1 LATSIPVDVRALINA
16 GSKLLEQRDLPVR
29 IAVLVEL
36 DAPDAL
42 LAAVREGFRPRSSRA
57 LVDVEVIE
65 PGTVLRVASSVD
77 AVIVLVGSG
86 TSDVVPTLADLR
98 RRSIPVVAVAL
109 RTEPGNMARL
119 IEQPAEDLVTGPD
132 ASELLHGALADWV
145 MRHLPE
151 KRTAI
156 AHNFEFVRRA
166 VAREAVQ
173 ATAWQNAAIGGL
185 AFVPGADMP
194 LMTLNQGKMLLQ
206 VAAAYGQQLGPDR
219 IKELAALVGGG
230 FLFRTLARQALTLVP
245 GFGWAIK
252 AGVGYT
258 GTVAMGNAA
267 IAYFEQGADVPQM
280 IAGLR
285 ESARRAATTARE
297 RLPRSR
303 RRAMT
308 PPATYL
314 QLPAPAPEGPAAAAP
329 AAEAPAPVALA
340 PVAPADTL
348 ASTTDPTS

>member
-1 LATSIPVDVRALINA
+1 MNA

-36 DAPDAL
+36 DTPDAL
-42 LAAVREGFRPRSSRA
+42 LDAVREGFRPRSSRA

-65 PGTVLRVASSVD
+65 PGAVLRVDSSAD
-77 AVIVLVGSG
+77 AVVVLVGSG
-86 TSDVVPTLADLR
+86 TADVVPTLADLR
-98 RRSIPVVAVAL
+98 RRSIPVVAVAI
-109 RTEPGNMARL
+109 REAPGELARL
-119 IEQPAEDLVTGPD
+119 IEQPPDDLVTGPD
-132 ASELLHGALADWV
+132 ADELLHGALADWV
-145 MRHLPE
+145 MRRLPD

-185 AFVPGADMP
+185 SIIPGADMP

-206 VAAAYGQQLGPDR
+206 VAAAYGQELGADR
-219 IKELAALVGGG
+219 VKELAAVVGGG
-230 FLFRTLARQALTLVP
+230 FLLRTLARQALTLVP
-245 GFGWAIK
+245 GFGWAVK

-280 IAGLR
+280 LAGLKQG
-285 ESARRAATTARE
+285 AVRAATAARE
-297 RLPRSR
+297 RLPRPR
-303 RRAMT
+303 RGAIAA
-308 PPATYL
+308 PVTYL
-314 QLPAPAPEGPAAAAP
+314 QLPASDEEAPTGGSGPA
-329 AAEAPAPVALA
+329 
-340 PVAPADTL
+340 
-348 ASTTDPTS
+348 S

>member
-42 LAAVREGFRPRSSRA
+42 LEAVREGFRPRSSRA

-77 AVIVLVGSG
+77 AVVVLVGSG
-86 TSDVVPTLADLR
+86 MSDVVPTLADLR

-109 RTEPGNMARL
+109 RAEPGNVARL

-297 RLPRSR
+297 RLPRPR
-303 RRAMT
+303 RRAQT

-314 QLPAPAPEGPAAAAP
+314 QLPAPAPDGP

-340 PVAPADTL
+340 PVAPAGRL
-348 ASTTDPTS
+348 VRTTDPTS